1 MGGSRHVPSKA
12 DEAEVWNRFADAG
25 RFALIGAAIGA
36 PLWRRD
42 FRGSFN
48 ALTAVLATSAAD
60 KLIKAFWKERRPN
73 GEDDNSFPSQHAAE
87 CFAAATSLERSFG
100 DGVGPAAIGLATAV
114 SITRIYSG
122 KHHPSDVLAGA
133 GIGITAGNLSQK
145 LR

>member
-1 MGGSRHVPSKA
+1 MKEA
-12 DEAEVWNRFADAG
+12 DGWTRFADGG
-25 RFALIGAAIGA
+25 RVLLIGAAIA
-36 PLWRRD
+36 VPLWRRD

-48 ALTAVLATSAAD
+48 ALTAILATSATD

-73 GEDDNSFPSQHAAE
+73 GEDHNSFPSQHAAE
-87 CFAAATSLERSFG
+87 CFAAATCLERSFG
-100 DGVGPAAIGLATAV
+100 DGVGPTALGLATAV

-133 GIGITAGNLSQK
+133 GIGIAAGNLAQQ